1 MDKEYQEIKDLL
13 SEYEEMFDKD
23 PNAALKK

>member
-1 MDKEYQEIKDLL
+1 MDKEYQEIKSLL

-23 PNAALKK
+23 PNTALKK